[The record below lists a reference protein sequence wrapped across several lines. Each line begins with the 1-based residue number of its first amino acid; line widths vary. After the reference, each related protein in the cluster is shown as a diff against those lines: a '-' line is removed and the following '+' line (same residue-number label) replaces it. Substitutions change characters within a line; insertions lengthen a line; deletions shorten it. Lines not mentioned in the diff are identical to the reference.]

1 MFLER
6 KMQQGCLHRKE
17 SRKCSHLSLE
27 WNGRPSYAEV
37 LPYLLAGSEIP
48 EFYIFLT

>member
-6 KMQQGCLHRKE
+6 KMQQGCLHCKE

-27 WNGRPSYAEV
+27 WHGRLSYTEV
-37 LPYLLAGSEIP
+37 HLHLLAGSEIP
-48 EFYIFLT
+48 EFYIL